1 MPYCSQLCLYE
12 HSARLEKTNDKTK
25 KENDGKRVTDFA
37 SSDLPVIHCV
47 PVKMGEKVWKE
58 SYRKEHNGRIL
69 NRKWVCRMLVG
80 GYAVLLLLLA
90 LPGHQW
96 DCTGPELTAYRVHLA
111 WAGTGEPQYSAAQHN
126 VEAVS
131 LYQMY
136 TVCFIETWSESH
148 SVVYI
153 EASVPVRLNDLQ
165 GVLLTHE
172 VKVIVLCT

>member
-1 MPYCSQLCLYE
+1 MSTQLGW
-12 HSARLEKTNDKTK
+12 EKTATTTK
-25 KENDGKRVTDFA
+25 RRQKNDGKRVTAFV

-47 PVKMGEKVWKE
+47 SVKMGEEVWKE
-58 SYRKEHNGRIL
+58 SYRKEHTGRIL
-69 NRKWVCRMLVG
+69 NSKWACRMLVG

-96 DCTGPELTAYRVHLA
+96 DCIGPELTAYRVHLV

-131 LYQMY
+131 LYQVY
-136 TVCFIETWSESH
+136 TVCFIETRSESR

-165 GVLLTHE
+165 GVLLTLGM
-172 VKVIVLCT
+172 KVIVLCT